1 MSEHSKQSGPR
12 PEGILNRWA
21 MGIPAAAPFESMLP
35 KRDPWTTNFLGE
47 GLKSTSISD
56 LLPGFSDSGAR
67 FPCESKFSHWYKKT
81 LKTHKNRP
89 LASV

>member
-1 MSEHSKQSGPR
+1 MGY
-12 PEGILNRWA
+12 
-21 MGIPAAAPFESMLP
+21 GIPAAAPFESMLP